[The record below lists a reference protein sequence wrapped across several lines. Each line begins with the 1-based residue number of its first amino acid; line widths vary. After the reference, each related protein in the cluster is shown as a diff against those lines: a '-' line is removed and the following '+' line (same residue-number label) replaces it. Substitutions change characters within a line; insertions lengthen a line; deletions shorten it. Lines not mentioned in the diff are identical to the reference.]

1 MSDWPR
7 IKELFH
13 RALEREPGDRAAFLG
28 EACADEPSVRGE
40 VERLLAA
47 HGDAGDFIEQSPVAL
62 DGRVIGR
69 YKIER
74 GIGCGGMGQVYVARD
89 LELGRTVAVKI
100 ALGSDADAH
109 ARLKRE
115 AQHASQ
121 LNHPNICTIYE
132 IGGFDGQPLI
142 AMEYV
147 DGKRLADVI
156 PDDGLP
162 LERVLRYGA
171 QMASALAHAHR
182 AGVVHRDLK
191 SANVMLTADERIKVL
206 DFGLARRHSA
216 DRLKDLSLSRESLTA
231 HEAVAGTL
239 SCMAPELLRGG
250 AADARSDIWALGVLL
265 YEMAGGTRPFT
276 GATGFE
282 LSGAILHEP
291 PAALPDRVTS
301 ALRKVILRCLEKD
314 PRQRYE
320 NADDLRAAL
329 ESIVRHE
336 RPAPRWPAVA
346 AGVVALLIVAVAT
359 FALMGR
365 GAVRPPAPSP
375 AAAPHA
381 IAVMN
386 FDNVAGTPDTAW
398 LSKGVPRMLVTGLAQ
413 TRGLHILSGQHLDEA
428 ARKIGGTTVDV
439 LSSAEF
445 AEVARRSGAGVIVS
459 GTIMKAGEQIRVDVQ
474 LHDLRTGRVLAAET
488 GRGTDVFAIADHLT
502 SRIRAASGFSD
513 TGGVRGVADV
523 SSSSLEAY
531 RLYSEGVD
539 ACLNVRWADAHV
551 LLQQAIVIDPGFAEA
566 YLQLAIVA
574 MSRGAQASRRE
585 YLQKAAQYADR
596 LSTQQRRFLEL
607 QLARGIGQP
616 AKVMT
621 LLDAFIADY
630 PTVEEAYGVATSLYN
645 PLLGGVFDPD
655 KMVSV
660 AGHGVK
666 ALPAS
671 GPTRNTYGYALL
683 GAGRHEDALR
693 EFEKYAAL
701 VPREPNPYDSMGEA
715 YLVLGLPEKAIENY
729 SRARAID
736 PTFDSARNG
745 LAMSLAILGRLDEA
759 IAVDPELA
767 VEKAIL
773 LSRAGRYR
781 EATQAMSV
789 PGRRVADLKLDEFG
803 VATLQLVES
812 ALSLERGHA
821 RRAAENAASAERLL
835 STSDHPRR
843 PTYMVLMHLVAG
855 LAAIRNGNIADA
867 RTRLEKQ
874 KQIYK
879 PKYDLDVWLH
889 KALEG
894 EIALASGDARL
905 AEAAFSQGEPGRRH
919 FHFDVV
925 GLALFA
931 NHLPSRDGR
940 ARAAIARGDAAA
952 AIDAYRR
959 LLGHG
964 PGAKWVS
971 MLEPR
976 YVFELARLLEKTGD
990 TSSALT
996 EYERF
1001 LELWQRADPQLPELT
1016 EARRAV
1022 ERLRAS
1028 RSG

>member
-1 MSDWPR
+1 
-7 IKELFH
+7 
-13 RALEREPGDRAAFLG
+13 
-28 EACADEPSVRGE
+28 
-40 VERLLAA
+40 
-47 HGDAGDFIEQSPVAL
+47 
-62 DGRVIGR
+62 
-69 YKIER
+69 
-74 GIGCGGMGQVYVARD
+74 
-89 LELGRTVAVKI
+89 
-100 ALGSDADAH
+100 
-109 ARLKRE
+109 
-115 AQHASQ
+115 
-121 LNHPNICTIYE
+121 
-132 IGGFDGQPLI
+132 
-142 AMEYV
+142 
-147 DGKRLADVI
+147 
-156 PDDGLP
+156 
-162 LERVLRYGA
+162 
-171 QMASALAHAHR
+171 
-182 AGVVHRDLK
+182 
-191 SANVMLTADERIKVL
+191 
-206 DFGLARRHSA
+206 
-216 DRLKDLSLSRESLTA
+216 
-231 HEAVAGTL
+231 
-239 SCMAPELLRGG
+239 
-250 AADARSDIWALGVLL
+250 
-265 YEMAGGTRPFT
+265 
-276 GATGFE
+276 
-282 LSGAILHEP
+282 
-291 PAALPDRVTS
+291 
-301 ALRKVILRCLEKD
+301 
-314 PRQRYE
+314 
-320 NADDLRAAL
+320 
-329 ESIVRHE
+329 
-336 RPAPRWPAVA
+336 
-346 AGVVALLIVAVAT
+346 
-359 FALMGR
+359 
-365 GAVRPPAPSP
+365 
-375 AAAPHA
+375 
-381 IAVMN
+381 
-386 FDNVAGTPDTAW
+386 
-398 LSKGVPRMLVTGLAQ
+398 
-413 TRGLHILSGQHLDEA
+413 
-428 ARKIGGTTVDV
+428 
-439 LSSAEF
+439 
-445 AEVARRSGAGVIVS
+445 
-459 GTIMKAGEQIRVDVQ
+459 
-474 LHDLRTGRVLAAET
+474 
-488 GRGTDVFAIADHLT
+488 
-502 SRIRAASGFSD
+502 
-513 TGGVRGVADV
+513 
-523 SSSSLEAY
+523 
-531 RLYSEGVD
+531 
-539 ACLNVRWADAHV
+539 V

-905 AEAAFSQGEPGRRH
+905 AEAAFSQGEPGRRR

-1001 LELWQRADPQLPELT
+1001 LELWQRADRQLPELT

-1022 ERLRAS
+1022 AVRLKPDTAYCHGARLRQLAARKRALPRCAGARAGGACRLSARRLQRRGGRS
-1028 RSG
+1028 RGSGTPSCRARRGRRVHRAVTGRHHGPDHWPLHTRTAHRHRRYGAGLPCPRSRPGQDRCGQSCARQRCRFTGETQARGPARLTAEPSEYLYHP